1 MNVADDGIGAT
12 AVPVVAPV
20 GDAASW
26 APVEHAVSVPS
37 VISAPAAKTRA
48 RLNVLITVQPPCR
61 PVAMAGDLIKPMRSC
76 TVKGWALRVNT
87 GEITREQLKF
97 ADDVTDTS
105 QIRRHRR

>member
-1 MNVADDGIGAT
+1 
-12 AVPVVAPV
+12 
-20 GDAASW
+20 
-26 APVEHAVSVPS
+26 
-37 VISAPAAKTRA
+37 
-48 RLNVLITVQPPCR
+48 
-61 PVAMAGDLIKPMRSC
+61 MAGDLIKPMRSC